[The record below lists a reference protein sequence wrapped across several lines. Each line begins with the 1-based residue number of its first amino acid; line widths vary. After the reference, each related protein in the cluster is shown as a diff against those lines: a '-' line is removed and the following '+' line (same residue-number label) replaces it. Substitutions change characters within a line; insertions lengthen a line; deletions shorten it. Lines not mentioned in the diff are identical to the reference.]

1 MDKNIISILC
11 IFVFSMSLSGQM
23 LKSDDTIVIKNNN
36 YTETIESYNYIIE
49 RDTVWSKTCSIH
61 NISNDTLWV
70 MFEKDDRLSNDYDM
84 VHHRFFYSKPEI
96 GRLRAFSY
104 LLDGNV
110 NFTFD
115 LFNVFFKLVLPN
127 RSFNIIIEGESVT
140 EIDFLISKIRIIP
153 QSFIFDNFRLIKR
166 SYTNFDNQVFYTKD
180 NLLITRQILKHALQ
194 E

>member
-1 MDKNIISILC
+1 MDKNIIIILC

-36 YTETIESYNYIIE
+36 YTETIESSNYIIE

-96 GRLRAFSY
+96 GRIRLFSY

-110 NFTFD
+110 NFTFG
-115 LFNVFFKLVLPN
+115 LFYVFFKLVLPN

-153 QSFIFDNFRLIKR
+153 QSFIFDNFGLIKR
-166 SYTNFDNQVFYTKD
+166 HCKNFDNQVFYDRD
-180 NLLITRQILKHALQ
+180 NLLINRRTLRHALQ
-194 E
+194 N

>member
-1 MDKNIISILC
+1 MNKILINSLC
-11 IFVFSMSLSGQM
+11 IFVFSMTMSGQM
-23 LKSDDTIVIKNNN
+23 LNSDNTKIIENKNF
-36 YTETIESYNYIIE
+36 TETIESSNYIIE
-49 RDTVWSKTCSIH
+49 RDTIWSKICSIH
-61 NISNDTLWV
+61 NTSNDTLWV

-96 GRLRAFSY
+96 GRVRAFSY

-110 NFTFD
+110 NFTLD

-127 RSFNIIIEGESVT
+127 RFFNIIIAGESVT

-153 QSFIFDNFRLIKR
+153 QSFIFDNFGLIKR
-166 SYTNFDNQVFYTKD
+166 HCKDFDKQVFYTKD
-180 NLLITRQILKHALQ
+180 NLLITRQMLKHALQ